1 MASTLKIEKM
11 KTLNIINGIISVTIA
26 IVLMS
31 TNLDAQKAYHKVTL
45 ENGITELNNM
55 ANRLIEKCKIKFDLN
70 NSVSVSE
77 MHSLSAFIAENE
89 LTGLTEKLLENAKF
103 DVSQTITVTEANEEN
118 SELNRLTDNLMAN
131 MKFDVNKSISI
142 TEAEDENIELNQLSD
157 VLLANMKFDVNQTIS
172 VTEAIEENSE
182 LNRLMDELMAVNVKF
197 DLNKTISVQ
206 EDQIANAF

>member
-1 MASTLKIEKM
+1 M
-11 KTLNIINGIISVTIA
+11 KTLNFIKGIVSVAIA

-31 TNLDAQKAYHKVTL
+31 TTLDAQKAYHKVTL

-77 MHSLSAFIAENE
+77 IHSASAFTAENE

-103 DVSQTITVTEANEEN
+103 DVNQTITVTEDNEEN
-118 SELNRLTDNLMAN
+118 SELNKLTDNLMAS
-131 MKFDVNKSISI
+131 MKFDVNESISI
-142 TEAEDENIELNQLSD
+142 TEADDENNELNQLTD
-157 VLLANMKFDVNQTIS
+157 VLLANMKFDVNHTIS

-182 LNRLMDELMAVNVKF
+182 LNRLTEELMEVNKF
-197 DLNKTISVQ
+197 KLNNTISVQ
-206 EDQIANAF
+206 EDQIAIAF